1 VAKKSSKE
9 KKRTVESSKKHKTKR
24 GIDIDSLPAV
34 SKTTLHSPDQ
44 ERRPKRKLY
53 PPPTAIGTRGKRPR
67 GLALLSAGAQ
77 TAEVKKGNEEEKEN
91 AKNEEQPKKDAKTKK
106 GEKEVGALQALKPAD
121 VRAISKWRAEFRL
134 TESALEQNSPHSTEN
149 EQTSAKDTQIEQPRG
164 QDTHAENTAKALPNS
179 GSAKVVIDLSQ
190 ESDEEP
196 SEPPLTQI
204 NVESFSSGPLFGGG
218 MRRGKKMTL
227 STRKTPPVAPPGLYF
242 F

>member
-1 VAKKSSKE
+1 MATKSSKE
-9 KKRTVESSKKHKTKR
+9 KKRTGESSKKHKTKRR

-53 PPPTAIGTRGKRPR
+53 PPPTAIGVRGKRPR
-67 GLALLSAGAQ
+67 GLALLSDGAQ
-77 TAEVKKGNEEEKEN
+77 TTEVKKGNDEEKEN
-91 AKNEEQPKKDAKTKK
+91 AKKEEQPKKDVKTKK
-106 GEKEVGALQALKPAD
+106 GEKEVGAQVLKPAD

-134 TESALEQNSPHSTEN
+134 TEDALEQNSPHPTEN